1 MDAFTTDSKMMKNH
15 VVNMGHKYLNP
26 PACHCYTVQGWFLT
40 LQWVCCCTMSLI
52 LLTFISSSTHSDC
65 TPPPVMWALDTQQ
78 STLIGNIQNFITKR
92 KIRSTCFQSSTLKMT
107 ANIFLLTKLQINPG
121 SKMTV
126 KKRHRWNRKHEQC
139 FQKQSFLK

>member
-1 MDAFTTDSKMMKNH
+1 
-15 VVNMGHKYLNP
+15 MGH
-26 PACHCYTVQGWFLT
+26 
-40 LQWVCCCTMSLI
+40 MSLLHCVRLI
-52 LLTFISSSTHSDC
+52 FNSESTAAHNEPHSAFIQVNVFIIYPLCLSPLPRGHVSFR
-65 TPPPVMWALDTQQ
+65 DTQQ

-92 KIRSTCFQSSTLKMT
+92 KIRSTSFQSSTLKMT

>member
-1 MDAFTTDSKMMKNH
+1 
-15 VVNMGHKYLNP
+15 
-26 PACHCYTVQGWFLT
+26 
-40 LQWVCCCTMSLI
+40 MSLI
-52 LLTFISSSTHSDC
+52 LLTFMSISSSSTHSDC
-65 TPPPVMWALDTQQ
+65 FSPPRGHVSFRDTQQ

-92 KIRSTCFQSSTLKMT
+92 KIRSTGFQSSTLKMT

-139 FQKQSFLK
+139 FQKQSFLKLKKRKQTKKRKCFLAGCCPPSAQEFQFIASSQEIIWLHVF